1 MTNQSIVVN
10 FDGQYFSGALVRIP
24 AISGRDR
31 YQNPQ
36 YHFLS
41 TKEKTKDVFY
51 NDNLV
56 NISTSKMVIG

>member
-1 MTNQSIVVN
+1 M
-10 FDGQYFSGALVRIP
+10 RIP
-24 AISGRDR
+24 AISVRDS